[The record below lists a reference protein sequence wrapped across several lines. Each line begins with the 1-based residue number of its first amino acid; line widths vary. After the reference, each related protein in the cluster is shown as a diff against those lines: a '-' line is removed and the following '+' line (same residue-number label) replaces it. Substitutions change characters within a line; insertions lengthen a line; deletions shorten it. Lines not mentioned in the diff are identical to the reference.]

1 MSTWLGV
8 DLGGTKIA
16 LRAESPDGQ
25 ARQRVARWQGRGLRS
40 DLAQL
45 GTEVDTLRQELPG
58 GFGAVGIALPAT
70 VAADGRVVAW
80 PNRPEWIGL
89 DIRRTTADLFG
100 GVPVGWADD
109 GDLGALAEAGTTACD
124 HVLYVG
130 VGTGIGGGLTNGTGL
145 LPGID
150 RGSFEIGHV
159 VTDPDGPP
167 CRCGRR
173 GCVQASAS
181 GPATLAR
188 ASLLRGNE
196 VSFDELRQG
205 LLAGQE
211 WAVQAVDHSCHR
223 LAVAI
228 TGVRELLHPGVV
240 VVGGGFASGLPGFV
254 DTIAHHLTALA
265 RPGVP
270 APPVRGSRFGDLSTL
285 YGAVALA
292 RLLGRTEAAA

>member
-1 MSTWLGV
+1 MSSWLGV

-16 LRAESPDGQ
+16 LRADTPTDPC
-25 ARQRVARWQGRGLRS
+25 QRVARWQGRGLRA

-45 GTEVDTLRQELPG
+45 GAEVAALREEVPG

-70 VAADGRVVAW
+70 VSADGRVVAW

-89 DIRRTTADLFG
+89 DVRHTAEELFG

-109 GDLGALAEAGTTACD
+109 GDLGALAEAGTTACE

-130 VGTGIGGGLTNGTGL
+130 VGTGVGGGLANGTGL
-145 LPGID
+145 LPGAD

-159 VTDPDGPP
+159 VTDADGPR

-188 ASLLRGNE
+188 ASTLRGDDAE
-196 VSFDELRQG
+196 VTFGELRHG
-205 LLAGQE
+205 LLTGQD
-211 WAVQAVDHSCHR
+211 WAVRAVDHSCHR

-228 TGVRELLHPGVV
+228 TSVHELLHPGVV
-240 VVGGGFASGLPGFV
+240 VVGGGFAAGLPGFV
-254 DTIAHHLTALA
+254 DTIAGHLTALA
-265 RPGVP
+265 RPGAP
-270 APPVRGSRFGDLSTL
+270 APPVRASRFDGQSTL
-285 YGAVALA
+285 HGAVALA
-292 RLLGRTEAAA
+292 RLLGRAG